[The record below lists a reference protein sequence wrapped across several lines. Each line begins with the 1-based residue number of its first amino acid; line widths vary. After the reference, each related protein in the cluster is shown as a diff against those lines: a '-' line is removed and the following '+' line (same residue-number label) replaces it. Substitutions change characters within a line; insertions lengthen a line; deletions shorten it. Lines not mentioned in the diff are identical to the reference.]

1 MSTQAAVPALGT
13 ASREPIQ
20 RRRRVTELVLLLL
33 ALALAV
39 GANFL
44 VDPERFAEDSGHV
57 LRTAIV
63 LGGGS
68 LLVHVIL
75 WIRAPYADP
84 YILPIVVTLNGLGLA
99 MIHRIDLLMDSDAAG
114 SQLLWTGVGVAAAA
128 AVLLLLRD
136 HRALRKV
143 TYISLMA
150 SALLLILPLLPG
162 LGTEINGARIWI
174 SIGGRTFQ
182 PGEIAKIT
190 LAIFFAGYLSTNRD
204 VILLA
209 GPKIGPLHLPRFRD
223 LAPLFAAWLVAI
235 GVLVLQRDLGT
246 AILFFGL
253 FVAMLYLATG
263 RLSWIILGLIFVAAG
278 GFVASQTFGHVAAR
292 LDSWIHAFDPEI
304 YDAPVGG
311 SRQIVQGLFGLA
323 SGGLFGQGWGQ
334 GRPDLVSYA
343 NSDMIITAFGE
354 ELGLIGVSAILI
366 LFFLLAS
373 RGYRASLGT
382 PDTFGKLLAA
392 GMASIMVIQLFVV
405 VGGVTR
411 VIPLTGLTTPFMSAG
426 GSSMLSNWI
435 IVALLLA
442 ISHSARRP
450 IVYGPA
456 SDEEIAEF
464 EAHEQEEAE
473 RAKAEEAARLERA
486 ERRRARREERS
497 DDDPE
502 EEAPAG
508 SAARRASGLLGTQSR
523 GGSGRAR
530 DLAPEASS
538 EETEVVP
545 LARGSR
551 SAAADADDEPTEIR
565 TPDPAA
571 DLRPR
576 RSGGSAQ
583 HQSPQDT
590 RGGRP

>member
-75 WIRAPYADP
+75 WIRAPFADP

-99 MIHRIDLLMDSDAAG
+99 MIHRIDLLMDSNAAG

-143 TYISLMA
+143 TYISLVA

-392 GMASIMVIQLFVV
+392 G
-405 VGGVTR
+405 
-411 VIPLTGLTTPFMSAG
+411 
-426 GSSMLSNWI
+426 
-435 IVALLLA
+435 LA
-442 ISHSARRP
+442 
-450 IVYGPA
+450 
-456 SDEEIAEF
+456 
-464 EAHEQEEAE
+464 
-473 RAKAEEAARLERA
+473 
-486 ERRRARREERS
+486 
-497 DDDPE
+497 
-502 EEAPAG
+502 
-508 SAARRASGLLGTQSR
+508 
-523 GGSGRAR
+523 
-530 DLAPEASS
+530 
-538 EETEVVP
+538 
-545 LARGSR
+545 
-551 SAAADADDEPTEIR
+551 
-565 TPDPAA
+565 
-571 DLRPR
+571 
-576 RSGGSAQ
+576 
-583 HQSPQDT
+583 
-590 RGGRP
+590 

>member
-1 MSTQAAVPALGT
+1 MSTTAPARTAAAGTGPAL
-13 ASREPIQ
+13 EPQQ
-20 RRRRVTELVLLLL
+20 RRRRLTELALLLL
-33 ALALAV
+33 ALALGV

-44 VDPERFAEDSGHV
+44 VDPERFAEDSTHV
-57 LRTAIV
+57 LRTAVV
-63 LGGGS
+63 LGGGA
-68 LLVHVIL
+68 LLLHVIL
-75 WIRAPYADP
+75 WLRAPYADP

-99 MIHRIDLLMDSDAAG
+99 MIHRIDLLMDSTAAS
-114 SQLLWTGVGVAAAA
+114 SQVLWTGVGLAAAA
-128 AVLLLLRD
+128 IVLVLLRD
-136 HRALRKV
+136 HRALRRI
-143 TYISLMA
+143 TYISLLA
-150 SALLLILPLLPG
+150 SAILLVLPLLPG

-223 LAPLFAAWLVAI
+223 LAPLFAAWLVSI

-278 GFVASQTFGHVAAR
+278 GVVASQTFGHVAAR

-304 YDAPVGG
+304 YEAPVGG
-311 SRQIVQGLFGLA
+311 SRQIVQGIFGLA

-343 NSDMIITAFGE
+343 NSDMIIAAFGE
-354 ELGLIGVSAILI
+354 ELGLIGVSAILV

-373 RGYRASLGT
+373 RGFRAALGT
-382 PDTFGKLLAA
+382 TDTFGKLLAA
-392 GMASIMVIQLFVV
+392 GLASIMVIQLFVV

-426 GSSMLSNWI
+426 GSSMLSNWM
-435 IVALLLA
+435 IVAILLA

-450 IVYGPA
+450 LVHGPA
-456 SDEEIAEF
+456 TDAEIAEF

-473 RAKAEEAARLERA
+473 RARSEERARAERA
-486 ERRRARREERS
+486 ERRRARREQR
-497 DDDPE
+497 
-502 EEAPAG
+502 G
-508 SAARRASGLLGTQSR
+508 SADRDHGPAAAP
-523 GGSGRAR
+523 GSPDSQR
-530 DLAPEASS
+530 PEA
-538 EETEVVP
+538 
-545 LARGSR
+545 AKGSWR
-551 SAAADADDEPTEIR
+551 AAEDEPTEIR
-565 TPDPAA
+565 PVD
-571 DLRPR
+571 R
-576 RSGGSAQ
+576 RRDE
-583 HQSPQDT
+583 PE

>member
-1 MSTQAAVPALGT
+1 
-13 ASREPIQ
+13 
-20 RRRRVTELVLLLL
+20 
-33 ALALAV
+33 
-39 GANFL
+39 
-44 VDPERFAEDSGHV
+44 
-57 LRTAIV
+57 
-63 LGGGS
+63 
-68 LLVHVIL
+68 
-75 WIRAPYADP
+75 
-84 YILPIVVTLNGLGLA
+84 
-99 MIHRIDLLMDSDAAG
+99 
-114 SQLLWTGVGVAAAA
+114 
-128 AVLLLLRD
+128 
-136 HRALRKV
+136 
-143 TYISLMA
+143 
-150 SALLLILPLLPG
+150 
-162 LGTEINGARIWI
+162 
-174 SIGGRTFQ
+174 
-182 PGEIAKIT
+182 
-190 LAIFFAGYLSTNRD
+190 
-204 VILLA
+204 
-209 GPKIGPLHLPRFRD
+209 
-223 LAPLFAAWLVAI
+223 
-235 GVLVLQRDLGT
+235 
-246 AILFFGL
+246 
-253 FVAMLYLATG
+253 
-263 RLSWIILGLIFVAAG
+263 
-278 GFVASQTFGHVAAR
+278 
-292 LDSWIHAFDPEI
+292 
-304 YDAPVGG
+304 
-311 SRQIVQGLFGLA
+311 
-323 SGGLFGQGWGQ
+323 
-334 GRPDLVSYA
+334 
-343 NSDMIITAFGE
+343 MIITAFGE

-508 SAARRASGLLGTQSR
+508 SAARRASVLPGTPSR

-530 DLAPEASS
+530 ELAPEASS